1 MKPKLKIA
9 VNTRL
14 LLRDKLEGIGYFEYE
29 TLIRI
34 TGANPDVEFH
44 FLFDRPYDQSFI
56 FSDNIKPIVL
66 FPPARHPLLWYW
78 WFEWSV
84 AGYLRKNNFALFL
97 SPDGYVSLS
106 SDTPTLAIQ
115 HDIAF
120 EHYPDFIPALHCRY
134 YKYYVPKFMAHATRI
149 ATVSE
154 YSKSDIIKHYGTS
167 ADKIDVIYNAAKEI
181 FQPIGADEKKRI
193 AAQYT
198 EGKPYLI
205 FVGSIHPRK
214 NLKNMLLAFDQFK
227 KTTPSAELKFLV
239 VGAFGWQNSELKE
252 IIHSMQYKDEV
263 IFLGRQPL
271 DELAKLI
278 AGSFAL
284 LYVSLFEGFGVPPV
298 EGMKCGVPVITSDNS
313 SLPKIC
319 GDAAL
324 LVDPLD
330 VDAICLA
337 IEKLW
342 TNPLLCESLILK
354 GTMQAQKYSWDR
366 SADLLWDSCLKTI
379 ESRKIN

>member
-14 LLRDKLEGIGYFEYE
+14 LLRDRLEGIGYFEYE
-29 TLIRI
+29 TLLRI
-34 TGANPDVEFH
+34 TRANPDVEFH
-44 FLFDRPYDQSFI
+44 FLFDRAYDPSFV
-56 FSDNIKPIVL
+56 FSENVKPIVL

-84 AGYLRKNNFALFL
+84 AGYLRKNNFDLFL
-97 SPDGYVSLS
+97 SPDGYVSLR
-106 SDTPTLAIQ
+106 SDAPTLAIQ

-134 YKYYVPKFMAHATRI
+134 YKYYVPRFMAHAARI

-154 YSKSDIIKHYGTS
+154 YSKADIIKNYGTS
-167 ADKIDVIYNAAKEI
+167 GDKIDVIYNAAKDV
-181 FQPIGADEKKRI
+181 FQPISTEEKNRL

-198 EGKPYLI
+198 QDKPYLI
-205 FVGSIHPRK
+205 YVGSIHPRK

-227 KTTPSAELKFLV
+227 KTNPSSELIFLV
-239 VGAFGWQNSELKE
+239 VGALGWQNSELKE
-252 IIHSMQYKDEV
+252 IIHSMQNKDEV

-313 SLPKIC
+313 SLPEIC

-330 VDAICLA
+330 VNAICQA
-337 IEKLW
+337 IETLC
-342 TNPLLCESLILK
+342 TNPSLRESLIQK
-354 GTMQAQKYSWDR
+354 GIVQAQKYSWAR
-366 SADLLWDSCLKTI
+366 SADLLWASCLKTI

>member
-29 TLIRI
+29 TLQRI
-34 TGANPDVEFH
+34 TRSHPDVEFD
-44 FLFDRPYDQSFI
+44 FLFDRPYDEGFI

-84 AGYLRKNNFALFL
+84 AGYLRKNNFDLFL
-97 SPDGYVSLS
+97 SPDGYVSLR

-120 EHYPDFIPALHCRY
+120 EHYPDLVPALHCRY
-134 YKYYVPKFMAHATRI
+134 YKYYVPRFMTHATRI

-154 YSKSDIIKHYGTS
+154 YSKTDIITHYGTS
-167 ADKIDVIYNAAKEI
+167 ADKIDVVYNAAKDI
-181 FQPIGADEKKRI
+181 FKPISTDEKKLL
-193 AAQYT
+193 AVQYT
-198 EGKPYLI
+198 QGKPYLI
-205 FVGSIHPRK
+205 YVGSIHPRK
-214 NLKNMLLAFDQFK
+214 NLKNMLLAFDQYK
-227 KTTPSAELKFLV
+227 KANPSSELKFLV
-239 VGAFGWQNSELKE
+239 VGAFGWQNSELKD
-252 IIHSMQYKDEV
+252 IINTMQYKDDV

-298 EGMKCGVPVITSDNS
+298 EGMKCGVPVITSNNS
-313 SLPKIC
+313 SLPEIC

-330 VDAICLA
+330 VNAICQA

-342 TNPLLCESLILK
+342 TDSSLYESLIQK
-354 GTMQAQKYSWDR
+354 GTLQAQKYSWDR
-366 SADLLWDSCLKTI
+366 SADLLWASCIKTI
-379 ESRKIN
+379 ESRKIS

>member
-1 MKPKLKIA
+1 MKPKLRIA

-14 LLRDKLEGIGYFEYE
+14 LLRDKLEGIGYFAYE
-29 TLIRI
+29 TLLRI
-34 TGANPDVEFH
+34 TRAHTDVEFH

-56 FSDNIKPIVL
+56 FSDNVKPIVL

-84 AGYLRKNNFALFL
+84 SSYLRLHKFDLFL
-97 SPDGYVSLS
+97 SPDGYVSLR

-120 EHYPDFIPALHCRY
+120 EHYPDFVPGLTSRY
-134 YKYYVPKFMAHATRI
+134 YKYYVPKFMAHAARI

-154 YSKSDIIKHYGTS
+154 YSKTDIVRQYGI
-167 ADKIDVIYNAAKEI
+167 APDKIDVVYNAAKNI
-181 FQPIGADEKKRI
+181 FQPITTDEKTRI
-193 AAQYT
+193 QNQFT
-198 EGKPYLI
+198 QGKPYLI
-205 FVGSIHPRK
+205 YVGSIHPRK
-214 NLKNMLLAFDQFK
+214 NLKNMLLAFDEFK
-227 KTTPSAELKFLV
+227 KTTPSDLKFLV
-239 VGAFGWQNSELKE
+239 VGAFGWQNSELGK
-252 IIHSMQYKDEV
+252 IIGSMRFKDEV

-284 LYVSLFEGFGVPPV
+284 LYLSIFEGFGVPPI
-298 EGMKCGVPVITSDNS
+298 EGMQCAVPVITSDTS
-313 SLPKIC
+313 SLPEIC

-330 VDAICLA
+330 IKAISQA
-337 IEKLW
+337 ITQLW
-342 TNPLLCESLILK
+342 ADPSLYESLISK
-354 GTMQAQKYSWDR
+354 GNEQAKKYSWDR
-366 SADLLWDSCLKTI
+366 SAELLWASCLKTI
-379 ESRKIN
+379 NQSSK